1 MIYSAVQSDLTQLWM
16 PFKKSVN
23 IVFVVVKPTFSVTK
37 EAGSN

>member
-16 PFKKSVN
+16 PSKKSINLVC
-23 IVFVVVKPTFSVTK
+23 VVIKATFRPTK